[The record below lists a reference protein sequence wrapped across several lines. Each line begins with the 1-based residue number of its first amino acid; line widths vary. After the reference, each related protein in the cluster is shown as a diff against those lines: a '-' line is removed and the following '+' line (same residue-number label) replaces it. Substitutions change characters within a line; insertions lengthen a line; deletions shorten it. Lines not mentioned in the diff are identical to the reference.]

1 MATVYSQ
8 EMTII
13 NTGKE
18 AYAGVVGG
26 RMRRYRATVEL
37 KAQAADDVIELIEVP
52 ANETFAFGV
61 IFASVTLGTAT
72 LAIGTADDAFAYMA
86 EKTVTSA
93 DTPVFFVTTAAAA
106 ADTASETGVKTITA
120 TVGTAAL
127 PASGTLVVDIY
138 TSGV

>member
-1 MATVYSQ
+1 MATVYSK

-26 RMRRYRATVEL
+26 RVRRYRATVEL

-61 IFASVTLGTAT
+61 IYVSATLGTAT
-72 LAIGTADDAFAYMA
+72 LAIGTADDADAYMA
-86 EKTVTSA
+86 DDTVTTA
-93 DTPVFFVTTAAAA
+93 DTPVFFGTTAAAA
-106 ADTASETGVKTITA
+106 ADTASETGKTTITA

>member
-1 MATVYSQ
+1 MATVYSN
-8 EMTII
+8 EK
-13 NTGKE
+13 NLVNAGKNV
-18 AYAGVVGG
+18 YGGVVGG

-37 KAQAADDVIELIEVP
+37 KAQAADDVIELIDVP
-52 ANETFAFGV
+52 APETFAFGV

-72 LAIGTADDAFAYMA
+72 LAIGTADDPDAYMA
-86 EKTVTSA
+86 AKTVTTA
-93 DTPVFFVTTAAAA
+93 DTPVFFGTTAAAA